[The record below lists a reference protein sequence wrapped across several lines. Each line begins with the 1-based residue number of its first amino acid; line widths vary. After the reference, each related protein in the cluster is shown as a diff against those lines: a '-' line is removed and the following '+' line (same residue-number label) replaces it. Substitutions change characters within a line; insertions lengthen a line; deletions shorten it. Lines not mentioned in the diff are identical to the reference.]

1 MHAYQ
6 TLASMGEL
14 VKMRMVLLR
23 ANAKDIGRNL
33 YAKSAHVQRRASL
46 ECQILL
52 AMLKENASVLKATS
66 WIPL

>member
-33 YAKSAHVQRRASL
+33 YAKVY
-46 ECQILL
+46 
-52 AMLKENASVLKATS
+52 MWLKANLLQRLDDS
-66 WIPL
+66 MN